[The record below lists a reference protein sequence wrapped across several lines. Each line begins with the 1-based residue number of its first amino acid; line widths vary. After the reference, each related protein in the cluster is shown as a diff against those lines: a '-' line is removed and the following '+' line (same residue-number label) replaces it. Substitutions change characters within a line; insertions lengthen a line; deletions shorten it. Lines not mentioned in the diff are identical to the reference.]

1 MDLKNIIAAI
11 TLSAAVIVLY
21 GLFFAPTQEQ
31 INNLNNKDEKNI
43 TQNTDAPTIDE
54 KIEVKTITREDALG
68 KDNRVFFE
76 NAFIKGSISLLGG
89 AIDDLELKAYN
100 KTLGSKEKIQLLNP
114 ASTNNG
120 YTFNTGWATRSNI
133 ETPNS
138 NTIWKID
145 GTNKLTPGGAV
156 KIYFVN
162 NSGIRFERLISID
175 EKYLFSVKQTLINN
189 SQETFKVYPF
199 ARINRNSLPDDLT
212 DFYILHEGYTFITG
226 ENIEEVDY
234 DDVEE
239 KKHSTE
245 GSTGVLIQGDKYWM
259 TSIIPEQGRN
269 FRFDLDYKDKYRASY
284 IDLKGYEARP
294 NTLIE
299 HSVKSL
305 IGAKEIKQI
314 NKYKDDLKIEKLDLI
329 VNYGVLYFIIV
340 PMHKILSYF
349 FNFTGNYGY
358 AIILLTILVRV
369 VFFPLNQ
376 YSMKS
381 MGKMKSL
388 GPEIENLKTRFKDDK
403 QQLQREMMKLYKVN
417 GVNPASSCFP
427 ILIQIPIFFSLYKLL
442 LLDLAMR
449 HSPFVWVWQDLSA
462 KDPLTIFN
470 LFGLLPYSV
479 PTFLEIGLLPV
490 LMGSSMWLQMKLSPQ
505 PSGSDEMQK
514 MQKKIFMLM
523 PLFLTVILAPF
534 AAGLI
539 LYWVCT
545 NILTIIQQYIIC
557 LLYTS
562 PSPRDLS
569 TSRLPSSA

>member
-21 GLFFAPTQEQ
+21 GLFFAPTQEELSK
-31 INNLNNKDEKNI
+31 INEKGKNEI
-43 TQNTDAPTIDE
+43 NQNTDAPIIDE
-54 KIEVKTITREDALG
+54 KIEVKAVTREDAIK
-68 KDNRVFFE
+68 KDNRIIFE
-76 NAFIKGSISLLGG
+76 NNFIKGSISLLGG

-100 KTLGSKEKIQLLNP
+100 KTLKSNEKIQLLNP

-120 YTFNTGWATRSNI
+120 YTFNTGWATRANI

-145 GTNKLTPGGAV
+145 GTKKLTPSNPV
-156 KIYFVN
+156 KIYYEN
-162 NSGIRFERLISID
+162 DSGIRFERLISID
-175 EKYLFSVKQTLINN
+175 EKYLFNIKQTLINK
-189 SQETFKVYPF
+189 SQDTFKVYPF
-199 ARINRNSLPDDLT
+199 ARINRNSLPSDLT

-239 KKHSTE
+239 NKFSTE

-269 FRFDLDYKDKYRASY
+269 FRFDLDYKNKYRASY

-449 HSPFVWVWQDLSA
+449 HSPWVWVWQDLSA

-545 NILTIIQQYIIC
+545 NLLTIIQQYIINRNIKVK
-557 LLYTS
+557 S
-562 PSPRDLS
+562 
-569 TSRLPSSA
+569 

>member
-11 TLSAAVIVLY
+11 ALSAAVIVLY
-21 GLFFAPTQEQ
+21 GLFFAPSPEQ
-31 INNLNNKDEKNI
+31 LSKSNKIQQNEIVENNDIPSLEDKV
-43 TQNTDAPTIDE
+43 
-54 KIEVKTITREDALG
+54 EVKTISRQEAL
-68 KDNRVFFE
+68 NSSQRITFE
-76 NAFIKGSISLLGG
+76 NEFIKGSISLDGG
-89 AIDDLELKAYN
+89 LIDDLELKTYN
-100 KTLGSKEKIQLLNP
+100 KILDSKNKIQLLNP
-114 ASTNNG
+114 ASTNEG
-120 YTFNTGWATRSNI
+120 YTFNTGWATKSDVK
-133 ETPNS
+133 TPNS
-138 NTIWKID
+138 NTEWKVD
-145 GTNKLTPGGAV
+145 GSKTLTPNNPV
-156 KIYFVN
+156 KLFYVN
-162 NSGIRFERLISID
+162 DKNIRFEREIAID
-175 EKYLFSVKQTLINN
+175 NKYLFSVKQTVINQ
-189 SQETFKVYPF
+189 SDISFKLYPY
-199 ARINRNSLPDDLT
+199 ATINRNNLPSDLT
-212 DFYILHEGYTFITG
+212 DFYILHEGYTLISG
-226 ENIEEVDY
+226 DSLEEVDY

-239 KKHSTE
+239 KKFSTE
-245 GSTGVLIQGDKYWM
+245 GTTGVLIQGDKYWM
-259 TSIIPEQGRN
+259 TSIIPEQGRK
-269 FRFDLDYKDKYRASY
+269 FRFDLKYNDKYMASY
-284 IDLKGYEARP
+284 IDLKGYEIRP
-294 NTLIE
+294 NTVVE
-299 HSVKSL
+299 HNVKSL

-358 AIILLTILVRV
+358 AIILLTILVRI

-403 QQLQREMMKLYKVN
+403 QQLQKEMMKLYKVN

-449 HSPFVWVWQDLSA
+449 HSPFIWVWKDLSA

-479 PTFLEIGLLPV
+479 PSFLEIGLLPV

-505 PSGSDEMQK
+505 PSGSDDMQK
-514 MQKKIFMLM
+514 MQKKIFMFM

-545 NILTIIQQYIIC
+545 NILTIIQQYIINR
-557 LLYTS
+557 S
-562 PSPRDLS
+562 IKVKS
-569 TSRLPSSA
+569 

>member
-21 GLFFAPTQEQ
+21 GLFFAPTQDQ

-54 KIEVKTITREDALG
+54 KIEAKTITREDALG

-76 NAFIKGSISLLGG
+76 NAFVKGSISLLGG

-100 KTLGSKEKIQLLNP
+100 KTLNSKEKIQLLNP
-114 ASTNNG
+114 ASTKDG

-138 NTIWKID
+138 NTVWKID
-145 GTNKLTPGGAV
+145 GTNKLTPGSAV
-156 KIYFVN
+156 KIYFEN

-299 HSVKSL
+299 HTVKSL

-470 LFGLLPYSV
+470 LFGLLPFSV

-545 NILTIIQQYIIC
+545 NILTIIQQYIINRNIKVK
-557 LLYTS
+557 S
-562 PSPRDLS
+562 
-569 TSRLPSSA
+569 

>member
-11 TLSAAVIVLY
+11 ALSAAVIVLY
-21 GLFFAPTQEQ
+21 GLFFAPSPEQ
-31 INNLNNKDEKNI
+31 LSKSNKIQQNEIVENNDIPSLEDKV
-43 TQNTDAPTIDE
+43 
-54 KIEVKTITREDALG
+54 EVKTISRQEAL
-68 KDNRVFFE
+68 NSSERITFE
-76 NAFIKGSISLLGG
+76 NEFIKGSISLNGG
-89 AIDDLELKAYN
+89 LIDDLELKTYN
-100 KTLGSKEKIQLLNP
+100 KILDSKNKIQLLNP
-114 ASTNNG
+114 ASTNEG
-120 YTFNTGWATRSNI
+120 YTFNTGWATKSDVR
-133 ETPNS
+133 TPNS
-138 NTIWKID
+138 NTEWKVD
-145 GTNKLTPGGAV
+145 GSKTLTPNNPV
-156 KIYFVN
+156 KLFYVN
-162 NSGIRFERLISID
+162 DKNIRFEREIAID
-175 EKYLFSVKQTLINN
+175 NKYLFSVKQTVINQ
-189 SQETFKVYPF
+189 SDISFKLYPY
-199 ARINRNSLPDDLT
+199 ATINRNNLPSDLT
-212 DFYILHEGYTFITG
+212 DFYILHEGYTLISG
-226 ENIEEVDY
+226 DSLEEVDY

-239 KKHSTE
+239 KKFSTE
-245 GSTGVLIQGDKYWM
+245 GTTGVLIQGDKYWM
-259 TSIIPEQGRN
+259 TSIIPEQGRK
-269 FRFDLDYKDKYRASY
+269 FRFDLKYNNKYMASY
-284 IDLKGYEARP
+284 IDLKGYEIRP
-294 NTLIE
+294 NTVIE
-299 HSVKSL
+299 HNVKSL

-358 AIILLTILVRV
+358 AIILLTILVRI

-403 QQLQREMMKLYKVN
+403 QQLQKEMMKLYKVN

-449 HSPFVWVWQDLSA
+449 HSPFVWVWKDLSA

-479 PTFLEIGLLPV
+479 PSFLEIGLLPV

-505 PSGSDEMQK
+505 PSGSDDMQK
-514 MQKKIFMLM
+514 MQKKIFMFM

-545 NILTIIQQYIIC
+545 NILTIIQQYIINR
-557 LLYTS
+557 S
-562 PSPRDLS
+562 IKVKS
-569 TSRLPSSA
+569 

>member
-21 GLFFAPTQEQ
+21 GLFFAPTQEELSK
-31 INNLNNKDEKNI
+31 INEKGKNEI
-43 TQNTDAPTIDE
+43 SQNTDAPIIDE
-54 KIEVKTITREDALG
+54 KIEVKAVTREDAIK
-68 KDNRVFFE
+68 KDNRIIFE
-76 NAFIKGSISLLGG
+76 NSFIKGSISLLGG

-100 KTLGSKEKIQLLNP
+100 KTLKSNEKIQLLNP

-120 YTFNTGWATRSNI
+120 YTFNTGWATRANI

-138 NTIWKID
+138 NTIWEID
-145 GTNKLTPGGAV
+145 GTNKLTPSKPV
-156 KIYFVN
+156 KIYYEN
-162 NSGIRFERLISID
+162 DSGIRFERLISID
-175 EKYLFSVKQTLINN
+175 EKYLFSIKQTLINK
-189 SQETFKVYPF
+189 SQDTFKVYPF
-199 ARINRNSLPDDLT
+199 ARINRNSLPSDLT

-234 DDVEE
+234 DEVEE
-239 KKHSTE
+239 NKFSTE

-269 FRFDLDYKDKYRASY
+269 FRFDLDYKNKYRASY

-470 LFGLLPYSV
+470 LFGLLPYNV

-545 NILTIIQQYIIC
+545 NILTIIQQYIINRNIKVK
-557 LLYTS
+557 S
-562 PSPRDLS
+562 
-569 TSRLPSSA
+569 

>member
-11 TLSAAVIVLY
+11 ALSAAVIVLY
-21 GLFFAPTQEQ
+21 GLFFAPSPEQ
-31 INNLNNKDEKNI
+31 LSKSNKIQQNEIVENNDIPSLEDKV
-43 TQNTDAPTIDE
+43 
-54 KIEVKTITREDALG
+54 EVKTISRQEAL
-68 KDNRVFFE
+68 NSSERITFE
-76 NAFIKGSISLLGG
+76 NEFIKGSISLNGG
-89 AIDDLELKAYN
+89 LIDDLELKTYN
-100 KTLGSKEKIQLLNP
+100 KILDSKNKIQLLNP
-114 ASTNNG
+114 ASTNEG
-120 YTFNTGWATRSNI
+120 YTFNTGWVTKSDIRTPKSDT
-133 ETPNS
+133 EWKVDGSRTLTPN
-138 NTIWKID
+138 NPV
-145 GTNKLTPGGAV
+145 KLF
-156 KIYFVN
+156 YVN
-162 NSGIRFERLISID
+162 DENIRFEREISID
-175 EKYLFSVKQTLINN
+175 NKYLFSVKQTVINQ
-189 SQETFKVYPF
+189 SDISFKLYPY
-199 ARINRNSLPDDLT
+199 ATINRNNLPSDLT
-212 DFYILHEGYTFITG
+212 DFYILHEGYTLISG
-226 ENIEEVDY
+226 DSLEEVDY

-239 KKHSTE
+239 KKFSTE
-245 GSTGVLIQGDKYWM
+245 GTTGVLIQGDKYWM
-259 TSIIPEQGRN
+259 TSIIPEQGRK
-269 FRFDLDYKDKYRASY
+269 FRFDLKYNDKYMASY
-284 IDLKGYEARP
+284 IDLKGYEIRP
-294 NTLIE
+294 NTVVE
-299 HSVKSL
+299 HNVKSL

-358 AIILLTILVRV
+358 AIILLTILVRI

-403 QQLQREMMKLYKVN
+403 QQLQKEMMKLYKVN

-449 HSPFVWVWQDLSA
+449 HSPFIWVWKDLSA

-479 PTFLEIGLLPV
+479 PSFLEIGLLPV

-505 PSGSDEMQK
+505 PSGSDDMQK
-514 MQKKIFMLM
+514 MQKKIFMFM

-545 NILTIIQQYIIC
+545 NILTIIQQYIINR
-557 LLYTS
+557 S
-562 PSPRDLS
+562 IKVKS
-569 TSRLPSSA
+569 

>member
-11 TLSAAVIVLY
+11 ALSAAVIVLY

-31 INNLNNKDEKNI
+31 LDNLNTTNTKSDIAQDEDVPNI
-43 TQNTDAPTIDE
+43 DQP
-54 KIEVKTITREDALG
+54 IEVKTVTRDDAINSSERIL
-68 KDNRVFFE
+68 FE
-76 NAFIKGSISLLGG
+76 NEFIKGSISLTGG
-89 AIDDLELKAYN
+89 IIDDLELKTYN
-100 KTLGSKEKIQLLNP
+100 STLGSEKKIQLLNP
-114 ASTNNG
+114 SSTFEG
-120 YTFNTGWATRSNI
+120 YNFTTGWATKSNI
-133 ETPNS
+133 EIPNS
-138 NTIWKID
+138 NTVWKVE
-145 GTNKLTPGGAV
+145 GNNFLAPNNPV
-156 KIYFVN
+156 KIYYE
-162 NSGIRFERLISID
+162 NSDKIRFEKTISID
-175 EKYLFSVKQTLINN
+175 NKYLFEIKQNLINKSN
-189 SQETFKVYPF
+189 ETFKFYPY
-199 ARINRNSLPDDLT
+199 AIINRNNLPADLT
-212 DFYILHEGYTFITG
+212 DFYILHEGYTLISG
-226 ENIEEVDY
+226 ENLEEVDY
-234 DDVEE
+234 DDVLEN
-239 KKHSTE
+239 KYSTE
-245 GSTGVLIQGDKYWM
+245 GNTGVLIQGDKYWM
-259 TSIIPEQGRN
+259 TSIIPEQGRK
-269 FRFDLDYKDKYRASY
+269 FRFDLDYNNKYRASY
-284 IDLKGYEARP
+284 LDLKGYEARP

-305 IGAKEIKQI
+305 IGAKEISQI

-358 AIILLTILVRV
+358 AIILLTILVRL

-470 LFGLLPYSV
+470 LFGLLPYNV

-545 NILTIIQQYIIC
+545 NILTIIQQYIINRNIKVK
-557 LLYTS
+557 S
-562 PSPRDLS
+562 
-569 TSRLPSSA
+569 

>member
-11 TLSAAVIVLY
+11 ALSAAVIVLY
-21 GLFFAPTQEQ
+21 GLFFAPSPEQ
-31 INNLNNKDEKNI
+31 LSKSNKIQQNEIVENNDIPSLEDKV
-43 TQNTDAPTIDE
+43 
-54 KIEVKTITREDALG
+54 EVKTISRQEAL
-68 KDNRVFFE
+68 NSSQRITFE
-76 NAFIKGSISLLGG
+76 NEFIKGSISLNGG
-89 AIDDLELKAYN
+89 LIDDLELKTYN
-100 KTLGSKEKIQLLNP
+100 KILDSKNKIQLLNP
-114 ASTNNG
+114 ASINEG
-120 YTFNTGWATRSNI
+120 YTFNTGWATKSDVR
-133 ETPNS
+133 TPNS
-138 NTIWKID
+138 NTEWKVD
-145 GTNKLTPGGAV
+145 GSKTLTPSNPV
-156 KIYFVN
+156 KLFYVN
-162 NSGIRFERLISID
+162 DKNIRFEREIAID
-175 EKYLFSVKQTLINN
+175 NKYLFSVKQTVINQ
-189 SQETFKVYPF
+189 SDISFKLYPY
-199 ARINRNSLPDDLT
+199 ATINRNNLPSDLT
-212 DFYILHEGYTFITG
+212 DFYILHEGYTLISG
-226 ENIEEVDY
+226 DSLEEVDY

-239 KKHSTE
+239 KKFSTE
-245 GSTGVLIQGDKYWM
+245 GTTGVLIQGDKYWM
-259 TSIIPEQGRN
+259 TSIIPEQGRK
-269 FRFDLDYKDKYRASY
+269 FRFDLKYNDKYMASY
-284 IDLKGYEARP
+284 IDLKGYEVRP
-294 NTLIE
+294 NTVVE
-299 HSVKSL
+299 HNVKSL
-305 IGAKEIKQI
+305 IGAKEIDQI

-358 AIILLTILVRV
+358 AIILLTILVRI

-403 QQLQREMMKLYKVN
+403 QQLQKEMMKLYKVN

-449 HSPFVWVWQDLSA
+449 HSPFIWVWKDLSA

-479 PTFLEIGLLPV
+479 PSFLEIGLLPV

-505 PSGSDEMQK
+505 PSGSDDMQK
-514 MQKKIFMLM
+514 MQKKIFMFM

-545 NILTIIQQYIIC
+545 NILTIIQQYVINRSIKVK
-557 LLYTS
+557 S
-562 PSPRDLS
+562 
-569 TSRLPSSA
+569 

>member
-11 TLSAAVIVLY
+11 ALSAAVIVLY
-21 GLFFAPTQEQ
+21 GLFFAPSQEQ
-31 INNLNNKDEKNI
+31 LLKLNETENKKVNLNAD
-43 TQNTDAPTIDE
+43 TPTIEE
-54 KIEVKTITREDALG
+54 KIELKTISREEAISNNGRL
-68 KDNRVFFE
+68 FFE
-76 NAFIKGSISLLGG
+76 NEFIRGSILLKGG
-89 AIDDLELKAYN
+89 AIDDLELKTYN
-100 KTLGSKEKIQLLNP
+100 RTLRSPDKIQLLNP
-114 ASTNNG
+114 ASTNSG
-120 YTFNTGWATRSNI
+120 YTFNTGWATKSDIKIPNSDTVWNI
-133 ETPNS
+133 EGS
-138 NTIWKID
+138 EI
-145 GTNKLTPGGAV
+145 LTPGNPV
-156 KIYFVN
+156 KIFYQN
-162 NSGIRFERLISID
+162 EDGLRFERLISID
-175 EKYLFSVKQTLINN
+175 EKYLFKIKQTLINK
-189 SQETFKVYPF
+189 SDKTIKVYPY
-199 ARINRNSLPDDLT
+199 ARISRNNLPSDLT

-226 ENIEEVDY
+226 ENVEEIDY
-234 DDVEE
+234 DEVEE
-239 KKHSTE
+239 KKFSKE

-269 FRFDLDYKDKYRASY
+269 FRFDLDYKNKFRASY
-284 IDLKGYEARP
+284 IDIKGYETRP
-294 NTLIE
+294 NTIIE
-299 HSVKSL
+299 HSVQSL
-305 IGAKEIKQI
+305 IGAKEINQI
-314 NKYKDDLKIEKLDLI
+314 NKYKNDLKIEKLDLI

-358 AIILLTILVRV
+358 AIIFLTILVRL

-388 GPEIENLKTRFKDDK
+388 GPEIENLKTRFKDDR
-403 QQLQREMMKLYKVN
+403 QQLQREMMKLYKTN

-427 ILIQIPIFFSLYKLL
+427 ILVQIPIFFSLYKLL

-449 HSPFVWVWQDLSA
+449 HSPFIWIWEDLSA
-462 KDPLTIFN
+462 KDPTTIFN

-479 PTFLEIGLLPV
+479 PSFLEIGILPV

-545 NILTIIQQYIIC
+545 NILTIIQQYIINKNIKVK
-557 LLYTS
+557 S
-562 PSPRDLS
+562 
-569 TSRLPSSA
+569 

>member
-11 TLSAAVIVLY
+11 ALSAAVIVLY
-21 GLFFAPTQEQ
+21 GLFFAPSPEQ
-31 INNLNNKDEKNI
+31 LSKSNKIQKNEIVENNDIPSLEDKV
-43 TQNTDAPTIDE
+43 
-54 KIEVKTITREDALG
+54 EVKTISRQEAL
-68 KDNRVFFE
+68 NSSQRITFE
-76 NAFIKGSISLLGG
+76 NEFIKGSISLDGG
-89 AIDDLELKAYN
+89 LIDDLELKTYN
-100 KTLGSKEKIQLLNP
+100 KILDSKNKIQLLNP
-114 ASTNNG
+114 ASTNEG
-120 YTFNTGWATRSNI
+120 YTFNTGWATKSDVR
-133 ETPNS
+133 TPNS
-138 NTIWKID
+138 DTEWKVD
-145 GTNKLTPGGAV
+145 GSKTLTPNNPV
-156 KIYFVN
+156 KLFYVN
-162 NSGIRFERLISID
+162 DKNIRFEREITID
-175 EKYLFSVKQTLINN
+175 NKYLFSVKQTVINQ
-189 SQETFKVYPF
+189 SDISFKLYPY
-199 ARINRNSLPDDLT
+199 ATINRNNLPSDLT
-212 DFYILHEGYTFITG
+212 DFYILHEGYTLISG
-226 ENIEEVDY
+226 DSLEEVDY

-239 KKHSTE
+239 KRFSTE
-245 GSTGVLIQGDKYWM
+245 GTTGVLIQGDKYWM
-259 TSIIPEQGRN
+259 TSIIPEQGRK
-269 FRFDLDYKDKYRASY
+269 FRFDLKYNNKYMASY
-284 IDLKGYEARP
+284 IDLKGYEIRP
-294 NTLIE
+294 NTVVE
-299 HSVKSL
+299 HNVKSL

-358 AIILLTILVRV
+358 AIILLTILVRI

-403 QQLQREMMKLYKVN
+403 QQLQKEMMKLYKVN

-449 HSPFVWVWQDLSA
+449 HSPFIWVWKDLSA

-479 PTFLEIGLLPV
+479 PSFLEIGLLPV

-505 PSGSDEMQK
+505 PSGSDDMQK
-514 MQKKIFMLM
+514 MQKKIFMFM

-545 NILTIIQQYIIC
+545 NILTIIQQYIINR
-557 LLYTS
+557 S
-562 PSPRDLS
+562 IKVKS
-569 TSRLPSSA
+569 

>member
-11 TLSAAVIVLY
+11 ALSAAVIVLY
-21 GLFFAPTQEQ
+21 GLFFAPSPEQ
-31 INNLNNKDEKNI
+31 LSKSNKIQQNEIVENNDIPSLEDKV
-43 TQNTDAPTIDE
+43 
-54 KIEVKTITREDALG
+54 EVKTISRQEAL
-68 KDNRVFFE
+68 NSSQRITFE
-76 NAFIKGSISLLGG
+76 NEFIKGSISLDGG
-89 AIDDLELKAYN
+89 LIDDLELKTYN
-100 KTLGSKEKIQLLNP
+100 KILDSKNKIQLLNP
-114 ASTNNG
+114 ASTNEG
-120 YTFNTGWATRSNI
+120 YTFNTGWATKSDVR
-133 ETPNS
+133 TPNS
-138 NTIWKID
+138 NTEWKVD
-145 GTNKLTPGGAV
+145 GSKTLTPNNPV
-156 KIYFVN
+156 KLFYVN
-162 NSGIRFERLISID
+162 DKNIRFEREIAID
-175 EKYLFSVKQTLINN
+175 NKYLFSVKQTVINQ
-189 SQETFKVYPF
+189 SDISFKLYPY
-199 ARINRNSLPDDLT
+199 ATINRNNLPSDLT
-212 DFYILHEGYTFITG
+212 DFYILHEGYTLISG
-226 ENIEEVDY
+226 DSLEEVDY

-239 KKHSTE
+239 KKFSTE
-245 GSTGVLIQGDKYWM
+245 GTTGVLIQGDKYWM
-259 TSIIPEQGRN
+259 TSIIPEQGRK
-269 FRFDLDYKDKYRASY
+269 FRFDLKYNDKYMASY
-284 IDLKGYEARP
+284 IDLKGYEIRP
-294 NTLIE
+294 NTVVE
-299 HSVKSL
+299 HNVKSL

-358 AIILLTILVRV
+358 AIILLTILVRI

-403 QQLQREMMKLYKVN
+403 QQLQKEMMKLYKVN

-449 HSPFVWVWQDLSA
+449 HSPFIWVWKDLSA

-479 PTFLEIGLLPV
+479 PSFLEIGLLPV

-505 PSGSDEMQK
+505 PSGSDDMQK
-514 MQKKIFMLM
+514 MQKKIFMFM

-545 NILTIIQQYIIC
+545 NILTIIQQYIINR
-557 LLYTS
+557 S
-562 PSPRDLS
+562 IKVKS
-569 TSRLPSSA
+569 

>member
-11 TLSAAVIVLY
+11 ALSAAVIVLY
-21 GLFFAPTQEQ
+21 GLFFAPSPEQ
-31 INNLNNKDEKNI
+31 LSKSNKIQKNEIVENNDIPSLEDKV
-43 TQNTDAPTIDE
+43 
-54 KIEVKTITREDALG
+54 EVKTISRQEAL
-68 KDNRVFFE
+68 NSSQRITFE
-76 NAFIKGSISLLGG
+76 NEFIKGSISLDGG
-89 AIDDLELKAYN
+89 LIDDLELKTYN
-100 KTLGSKEKIQLLNP
+100 KILDSKNKIQLLNP
-114 ASTNNG
+114 ASTNEG
-120 YTFNTGWATRSNI
+120 YTFNTGWATKSDVR
-133 ETPNS
+133 TPNS
-138 NTIWKID
+138 NTEWKVD
-145 GTNKLTPGGAV
+145 GSKTLTPNNPV
-156 KIYFVN
+156 KLFYVN
-162 NSGIRFERLISID
+162 DKNIRFEREIAID
-175 EKYLFSVKQTLINN
+175 NKYLFSVKQTVINQ
-189 SQETFKVYPF
+189 SDISFKLYPY
-199 ARINRNSLPDDLT
+199 ATINRNNLPSDLT
-212 DFYILHEGYTFITG
+212 DFYILHEGYTLISG
-226 ENIEEVDY
+226 DSLEEVDY

-239 KKHSTE
+239 KRFSTE
-245 GSTGVLIQGDKYWM
+245 GTTGVLIQGDKYWM
-259 TSIIPEQGRN
+259 TSIIPEQGRK
-269 FRFDLDYKDKYRASY
+269 FRFDLKYNNKYMASY
-284 IDLKGYEARP
+284 IDLKGYEIRP
-294 NTLIE
+294 NTVIE
-299 HSVKSL
+299 HNVKSL

-358 AIILLTILVRV
+358 AIILLTILVRI

-403 QQLQREMMKLYKVN
+403 QQLQKEMMKLYKVN

-449 HSPFVWVWQDLSA
+449 HSPFVWVWKDLSA

-479 PTFLEIGLLPV
+479 PSFLEIGLLPV

-505 PSGSDEMQK
+505 PSGSDDMQK
-514 MQKKIFMLM
+514 MQKKIFMFM

-545 NILTIIQQYIIC
+545 NILTIIQQYIINR
-557 LLYTS
+557 S
-562 PSPRDLS
+562 IKVKS
-569 TSRLPSSA
+569 

>member
-11 TLSAAVIVLY
+11 ALSAAVIVLY
-21 GLFFAPTQEQ
+21 GLFFAPSPEQ
-31 INNLNNKDEKNI
+31 LSKSNKIQQNEIVENNDIPSLEDKV
-43 TQNTDAPTIDE
+43 
-54 KIEVKTITREDALG
+54 EVKKISRQEALSSNQRIT
-68 KDNRVFFE
+68 FE
-76 NAFIKGSISLLGG
+76 NEFVKGSISLDGG
-89 AIDDLELKAYN
+89 IIDDLELKTYN
-100 KTLGSKEKIQLLNP
+100 KILDSKNKIQLLNP
-114 ASTNNG
+114 ASTNEG
-120 YTFNTGWATRSNI
+120 YTFNTGWATKSDIRTPKSDT
-133 ETPNS
+133 EWKVDGSRTLTPN
-138 NTIWKID
+138 NPV
-145 GTNKLTPGGAV
+145 KLF
-156 KIYFVN
+156 YVN
-162 NSGIRFERLISID
+162 DENIRFEREISID
-175 EKYLFSVKQTLINN
+175 NKYLFSVKQTVINK
-189 SQETFKVYPF
+189 SDISFKLHPY
-199 ARINRNSLPDDLT
+199 ATINRNNLPSDLT
-212 DFYILHEGYTFITG
+212 DFYILHEGYTLISG
-226 ENIEEVDY
+226 DSLEEVDY

-239 KKHSTE
+239 KKFSTE
-245 GSTGVLIQGDKYWM
+245 GTTGVLIQGDKYWM
-259 TSIIPEQGRN
+259 TSIIPEQGRK
-269 FRFDLDYKDKYRASY
+269 FRFDLKYNDKYMASY
-284 IDLKGYEARP
+284 IDLKGYEIRP
-294 NTLIE
+294 NTVVE
-299 HSVKSL
+299 HNVKSL

-358 AIILLTILVRV
+358 AIILLTILVRI

-403 QQLQREMMKLYKVN
+403 QQLQKEMMKLYKVN

-449 HSPFVWVWQDLSA
+449 HSPFIWVWKDLSA

-479 PTFLEIGLLPV
+479 PSFLEIGLLPV

-505 PSGSDEMQK
+505 PSGSDDMQK
-514 MQKKIFMLM
+514 MQKKIFMFM

-545 NILTIIQQYIIC
+545 NILTIIQQYIINR
-557 LLYTS
+557 S
-562 PSPRDLS
+562 IKVKS
-569 TSRLPSSA
+569 

>member
-11 TLSAAVIVLY
+11 ALSAAVIVLY
-21 GLFFAPTQEQ
+21 GLFFAPSPEQ
-31 INNLNNKDEKNI
+31 LSKSNKIQQNEIVENNDIPSLEDKV
-43 TQNTDAPTIDE
+43 
-54 KIEVKTITREDALG
+54 EVKTISRQEAL
-68 KDNRVFFE
+68 NSSQRITFE
-76 NAFIKGSISLLGG
+76 NEFIKGSISLNGG
-89 AIDDLELKAYN
+89 LIDDLELKTYN
-100 KTLGSKEKIQLLNP
+100 KILDSKNKIQLLNP
-114 ASTNNG
+114 ASINEG
-120 YTFNTGWATRSNI
+120 YTFNTGWATKSDVR
-133 ETPNS
+133 TPNS
-138 NTIWKID
+138 NTEWKVD
-145 GTNKLTPGGAV
+145 GSKTLTPSNPV
-156 KIYFVN
+156 KLFYVN
-162 NSGIRFERLISID
+162 DKNIRFEREIAID
-175 EKYLFSVKQTLINN
+175 NKYLFSVKQTVINQ
-189 SQETFKVYPF
+189 SDISFKLYPY
-199 ARINRNSLPDDLT
+199 ATINRNNLPSDLT
-212 DFYILHEGYTFITG
+212 DFYILHEGYTLISG
-226 ENIEEVDY
+226 DSLEEVDY

-239 KKHSTE
+239 KKFSTE
-245 GSTGVLIQGDKYWM
+245 GTTGVLIQGDKYWM
-259 TSIIPEQGRN
+259 TSIIPEQGRK
-269 FRFDLDYKDKYRASY
+269 FRFDLKYNDKYMASY
-284 IDLKGYEARP
+284 IDLKGYEIRP
-294 NTLIE
+294 NTVVE
-299 HSVKSL
+299 HNVKSL

-358 AIILLTILVRV
+358 AIILLTILVRI

-403 QQLQREMMKLYKVN
+403 QQLQKEMMKLYKVN

-449 HSPFVWVWQDLSA
+449 HSPFVWVWKDLSA

-479 PTFLEIGLLPV
+479 PSFLEIGLLPV

-505 PSGSDEMQK
+505 PSGSDDMQK
-514 MQKKIFMLM
+514 MQKKIFMFM

-545 NILTIIQQYIIC
+545 NILTIIQQYIINR
-557 LLYTS
+557 S
-562 PSPRDLS
+562 IKVKS
-569 TSRLPSSA
+569 

>member
-11 TLSAAVIVLY
+11 ALSAAVIVLY
-21 GLFFAPTQEQ
+21 GLFFAPSQEQ
-31 INNLNNKDEKNI
+31 LLKLNETDNKKVNLN
-43 TQNTDAPTIDE
+43 TDTPTIEE
-54 KIEVKTITREDALG
+54 KIDLKTISREEAISNNGRL
-68 KDNRVFFE
+68 FFE
-76 NAFIKGSISLLGG
+76 NEFIRGSILLKGG
-89 AIDDLELKAYN
+89 AIDDLELKTYN
-100 KTLGSKEKIQLLNP
+100 RTLRSPDKIQLLNP
-114 ASTNNG
+114 ASTNSG
-120 YTFNTGWATRSNI
+120 YTFNTGWATKSDIKIPNSDTVWNI
-133 ETPNS
+133 EGS
-138 NTIWKID
+138 EI
-145 GTNKLTPGGAV
+145 LTPGNPV
-156 KIYFVN
+156 KIFYQN
-162 NSGIRFERLISID
+162 EDGLRFERLISID
-175 EKYLFSVKQTLINN
+175 EKYLFKIKQTLINK
-189 SQETFKVYPF
+189 SDKTIKVYPY
-199 ARINRNSLPDDLT
+199 ARISRNNLPSDLT

-226 ENIEEVDY
+226 ENVEEIDY
-234 DDVEE
+234 DEVEE
-239 KKHSTE
+239 KKFSKE

-269 FRFDLDYKDKYRASY
+269 FRFDLDYKNKFRASY
-284 IDLKGYEARP
+284 IDIKGYETRP
-294 NTLIE
+294 NTIIE
-299 HSVKSL
+299 HSVQSL
-305 IGAKEIKQI
+305 IGAKEINQI

-358 AIILLTILVRV
+358 AIIFLTILVRL

-388 GPEIENLKTRFKDDK
+388 GPEIENLKTRFKDDR
-403 QQLQREMMKLYKVN
+403 QQLQREMMKLYKTN

-427 ILIQIPIFFSLYKLL
+427 ILVQIPIFFSLYKLL

-449 HSPFVWVWQDLSA
+449 HSPFIWIWEDLSA
-462 KDPLTIFN
+462 KDPTTIFN

-479 PTFLEIGLLPV
+479 PSFLEIGILPV

-545 NILTIIQQYIIC
+545 NILTIIQQYIINKNIKVK
-557 LLYTS
+557 S
-562 PSPRDLS
+562 
-569 TSRLPSSA
+569 

>member
-11 TLSAAVIVLY
+11 ALSAAVIVLY
-21 GLFFAPTQEQ
+21 GLFFAPSQKQ
-31 INNLNNKDEKNI
+31 ITEETIDRNVENFS
-43 TQNTDAPTIDE
+43 QNTDAPSLEDNVEI
-54 KIEVKTITREDALG
+54 KSISREDAI
-68 KDNRVFFE
+68 NSNERVFFE
-76 NAFIKGSISLLGG
+76 NEFIKGSISLKGG
-89 AIDDLELKAYN
+89 VIDDLELKTYD
-100 KTLGSKEKIQLLNP
+100 KSLGSNEKIKLLNP
-114 ASTNNG
+114 EGTDQG
-120 YTFNTGWATRSNI
+120 YSFNTGWATKSDVQM
-133 ETPNS
+133 PKAD
-138 NTIWKID
+138 TIWSVEGAK
-145 GTNKLTPGGAV
+145 KLSENNPV
-156 KIYFVN
+156 KLYYVN
-162 NSGIRFERLISID
+162 NDGIRFEKTISID
-175 EKYLFSVKQTLINN
+175 EKYLFNIKQTLINN
-189 SQETFKVYPF
+189 SDSTFKFYPY
-199 ARINRNSLPDDLT
+199 AIINRNNLPADLT

-226 ENIEEVDY
+226 DNVEEVDY
-234 DDVEE
+234 DDVKE
-239 KKHSTE
+239 KKYSKQ
-245 GSTGVLIQGDKYWM
+245 GSSGVLIQGDKYWM
-259 TSIIPEQGRN
+259 TSIIPKQGRK
-269 FRFDLDYKDKYRASY
+269 FRFDLDYKEKYRASY
-284 IDLKGYEARP
+284 IDLDGYEARP
-294 NTLIE
+294 KTIVE
-299 HSVKSL
+299 HNVKSL

-314 NKYKDDLKIEKLDLI
+314 NKYKDELNIEKLDLI

-340 PMHKILSYF
+340 PMHKVLSYF

-388 GPEIENLKTRFKDDK
+388 GPEIENLKSRFKDDK
-403 QQLQREMMKLYKVN
+403 QHLQKEMMKLYKAN

-449 HSPFVWVWQDLSA
+449 HSPFIWVWKDLSA

-470 LFGLLPYSV
+470 LFGLLPFSV
-479 PTFLEIGLLPV
+479 PSFLEIGLLPV

-539 LYWVCT
+539 LYWVST
-545 NILTIIQQYIIC
+545 NILTIIQQYIINRSI
-557 LLYTS
+557 TVKS
-562 PSPRDLS
+562 
-569 TSRLPSSA
+569 

>member
-11 TLSAAVIVLY
+11 ALSAAVIVLY
-21 GLFFAPTQEQ
+21 GLFFAPSQEQ
-31 INNLNNKDEKNI
+31 LLKLNETENKKVNLN
-43 TQNTDAPTIDE
+43 TDTPTIEE
-54 KIEVKTITREDALG
+54 KIDLKTISREEAISNNGRL
-68 KDNRVFFE
+68 FFE
-76 NAFIKGSISLLGG
+76 NEFIRGSILLKGG
-89 AIDDLELKAYN
+89 AIDDLELKTYN
-100 KTLGSKEKIQLLNP
+100 RTLRSPDKIQLLNP
-114 ASTNNG
+114 ASTNSG
-120 YTFNTGWATRSNI
+120 YTFNTGWATKSDIKIPNSDTVWNI
-133 ETPNS
+133 EGS
-138 NTIWKID
+138 EI
-145 GTNKLTPGGAV
+145 LTPGNPV
-156 KIYFVN
+156 KIFYQN
-162 NSGIRFERLISID
+162 EDGLRFERLISID
-175 EKYLFSVKQTLINN
+175 EKYLFKIKQTLINK
-189 SQETFKVYPF
+189 SDKTIKVYPY
-199 ARINRNSLPDDLT
+199 ARISRNNLPSDLT

-226 ENIEEVDY
+226 ENVEEIDY
-234 DDVEE
+234 DEVEE
-239 KKHSTE
+239 KKFSKE

-269 FRFDLDYKDKYRASY
+269 FRFDLDYKNKFRASY
-284 IDLKGYEARP
+284 IDIKGYETRP
-294 NTLIE
+294 NTIIE
-299 HSVKSL
+299 HSVQSL
-305 IGAKEIKQI
+305 IGAKEINQI

-358 AIILLTILVRV
+358 AIIFLTILVRL

-388 GPEIENLKTRFKDDK
+388 GPEIENLKTRFKDDR
-403 QQLQREMMKLYKVN
+403 QQLQREMMKLYKTN

-427 ILIQIPIFFSLYKLL
+427 ILVQIPIFFSLYKLL

-449 HSPFVWVWQDLSA
+449 HSPFIWIWEDLSA
-462 KDPLTIFN
+462 KDPTTIFN

-479 PTFLEIGLLPV
+479 PSFLEIGILPV

-545 NILTIIQQYIIC
+545 NILTIIQQYIINKNIKVK
-557 LLYTS
+557 S
-562 PSPRDLS
+562 
-569 TSRLPSSA
+569 

>member
-21 GLFFAPTQEQ
+21 GLFFAPSQEQ
-31 INNLNNKDEKNI
+31 LSSLEKSQDPEKI
-43 TQNTDAPTIDE
+43 QKIDTPSIDE
-54 KIEVKTITREDALG
+54 KIEIKTLSREDAIKKG
-68 KDNRVFFE
+68 ERINFE
-76 NAFIKGSISLLGG
+76 NQFIKGSILLAGG
-89 AIDDLELKAYN
+89 AIDDLELKTFN
-100 KTLGSKEKIQLLNP
+100 KTLNSSDKIQLLNP
-114 ASTNNG
+114 EIINEG
-120 YTFNTGWATRSNI
+120 YTFNTGWATNFDMK
-133 ETPNS
+133 TPNS
-138 NTIWKID
+138 KTIWKIK
-145 GTNKLTPGGAV
+145 GSNKLTPGNPV
-156 KIYFVN
+156 KIFYEN
-162 NSGIRFERLISID
+162 DIGILFERVISVD
-175 EKYLFSVKQTLINN
+175 EKYLFNIKQTIVNK
-189 SQETFKVYPF
+189 SDKSFKVYPY
-199 ARINRNSLPDDLT
+199 ARINRNNIPSDLT

-226 ENIEEVDY
+226 ENVEEVDY
-234 DDVEE
+234 DEVEE
-239 KKHSTE
+239 KKYSIE
-245 GSTGVLIQGDKYWM
+245 GSSGVLIQGDKYWM
-259 TSIIPEQGRN
+259 TSIIPEQGRS
-269 FRFDLDYKDKYRASY
+269 FRFDLDYKNKYRASY
-284 IDLKGYEARP
+284 IDIKGYEVRP
-294 NTLIE
+294 NTVTE

-305 IGAKEIKQI
+305 IGAKEINQI
-314 NKYKDDLKIEKLDLI
+314 NKYKEDLKIDKLDLI

-388 GPEIENLKTRFKDDK
+388 GPEIENLKSRFKDDK
-403 QQLQREMMKLYKVN
+403 QQLQREMMKLYKIN

-449 HSPFVWVWQDLSA
+449 HSPFIWVWQDLSA

-470 LFGLLPYSV
+470 LFGLLPFSV

-505 PSGSDEMQK
+505 PSGSDDMQK
-514 MQKKIFMLM
+514 MQKKIFMFM

-545 NILTIIQQYIIC
+545 NILTIFQQYIINRNIKVK
-557 LLYTS
+557 S
-562 PSPRDLS
+562 
-569 TSRLPSSA
+569 

>member
-11 TLSAAVIVLY
+11 ALSAAVIVLY
-21 GLFFAPTQEQ
+21 GLFFAPSPEQ
-31 INNLNNKDEKNI
+31 ISKSNKIQQNEIVENNDIPSLEDKV
-43 TQNTDAPTIDE
+43 
-54 KIEVKTITREDALG
+54 EVKTISRQEAL
-68 KDNRVFFE
+68 NSSQRIYFE
-76 NAFIKGSISLLGG
+76 NEFIKGSISLDGG
-89 AIDDLELKAYN
+89 LIDDLELKTYN
-100 KTLGSKEKIQLLNP
+100 KILDSKNKIQLLNP
-114 ASTNNG
+114 ASTNEG
-120 YTFNTGWATRSNI
+120 YTFNTGWATKSDVR
-133 ETPNS
+133 TPNS
-138 NTIWKID
+138 DTEWKVD
-145 GTNKLTPGGAV
+145 GSKTLTPNNPV
-156 KIYFVN
+156 KLFYVN
-162 NSGIRFERLISID
+162 DKNIRFEREIAID
-175 EKYLFSVKQTLINN
+175 NKYLFSVKQTVINQ
-189 SQETFKVYPF
+189 SDISFKLYPY
-199 ARINRNSLPDDLT
+199 ATINRNNLPSDLT
-212 DFYILHEGYTFITG
+212 DFYILHEGYTLISG
-226 ENIEEVDY
+226 DSLEEVDY

-239 KKHSTE
+239 KRFSTE
-245 GSTGVLIQGDKYWM
+245 GTTGVLIQGDKYWM
-259 TSIIPEQGRN
+259 TSIIPEQGRK
-269 FRFDLDYKDKYRASY
+269 FRFDLKYNDKYMASY
-284 IDLKGYEARP
+284 IDLKGYEIRP
-294 NTLIE
+294 NTVVE
-299 HSVKSL
+299 HNVKSL

-358 AIILLTILVRV
+358 AIILLTILVRI

-403 QQLQREMMKLYKVN
+403 QQLQKEMMKLYKVN

-449 HSPFVWVWQDLSA
+449 HSPFIWVWKDLSA

-479 PTFLEIGLLPV
+479 PSFLEIGLLPV

-505 PSGSDEMQK
+505 PSGSDDMQK
-514 MQKKIFMLM
+514 MQKKIFMFM

-545 NILTIIQQYIIC
+545 NILTIIQQYIINR
-557 LLYTS
+557 S
-562 PSPRDLS
+562 IKVKS
-569 TSRLPSSA
+569 

>member
-100 KTLGSKEKIQLLNP
+100 KTLNSKEKIQLLNP
-114 ASTNNG
+114 ASTKDG

-145 GTNKLTPGGAV
+145 GTNKLTPGSAV
-156 KIYFVN
+156 KIYFEN

-470 LFGLLPYSV
+470 LFGLLPFNV

-545 NILTIIQQYIIC
+545 NILTIIQQYIINRNIKVK
-557 LLYTS
+557 S
-562 PSPRDLS
+562 
-569 TSRLPSSA
+569 

>member
-21 GLFFAPTQEQ
+21 GLFFAPSQEQ
-31 INNLNNKDEKNI
+31 LKNLNNNNNQEFSQK
-43 TQNTDAPTIDE
+43 TDAPNIEENIEAKVVTRDE
-54 KIEVKTITREDALG
+54 AINDED
-68 KDNRVFFE
+68 RIYFE
-76 NAFIKGSISLLGG
+76 NDFIKGSILLRGG
-89 AIDDLELKAYN
+89 AIDDLELKTYN
-100 KTLGSKEKIQLLNP
+100 RTLRSKEKIQLLNP
-114 ASTNNG
+114 ESTKDG
-120 YTFNTGWATRSNI
+120 YTFNTGWATKSNI
-133 ETPNS
+133 KTPNS
-138 NTIWKID
+138 NTIWEID
-145 GTNKLTPGGAV
+145 GSKNLSPGNSV
-156 KIYFVN
+156 KIFYEN
-162 NSGIRFERLISID
+162 NEGLRFERLISID
-175 EKYLFSVKQTLINN
+175 EKYLFNIKQTLINKSN
-189 SQETFKVYPF
+189 DTFKIYPY
-199 ARINRNSLPDDLT
+199 ARIKRNNLPSDLT

-226 ENIEEVDY
+226 ENVEEVDY
-234 DDVEE
+234 DEVEE
-239 KKHSTE
+239 KKYSQE
-245 GSTGVLIQGDKYWM
+245 GSRGVLIQGDKYWM

-269 FRFDLDYKDKYRASY
+269 FRFDLDYKNKYRASY
-284 IDLKGYEARP
+284 IDLKGYETRP
-294 NTLIE
+294 NTVVE

-305 IGAKEIKQI
+305 IGAKEINQI
-314 NKYKDDLKIEKLDLI
+314 NKYKNDLKIEKLDLI

-358 AIILLTILVRV
+358 AIILLTILVRL

-381 MGKMKSL
+381 MGKMKGL
-388 GPEIENLKTRFKDDK
+388 GPEIENLKTRFKDDR

-427 ILIQIPIFFSLYKLL
+427 ILVQIPIFFSLYKLL

-449 HSPFVWVWQDLSA
+449 HSPFIWVWQDLSA

-505 PSGSDEMQK
+505 PSGSDDMQR
-514 MQKKIFMLM
+514 MQKKIFMFM

-545 NILTIIQQYIIC
+545 NILTIIQQYIINRNIKVK
-557 LLYTS
+557 S
-562 PSPRDLS
+562 
-569 TSRLPSSA
+569 

>member
-11 TLSAAVIVLY
+11 ALSAAVIVLY
-21 GLFFAPTQEQ
+21 GLFFAPSPEQ
-31 INNLNNKDEKNI
+31 LSKSNKIQQNEIVENNDIPSLEDKV
-43 TQNTDAPTIDE
+43 
-54 KIEVKTITREDALG
+54 EVKTISRQEAL
-68 KDNRVFFE
+68 NSSQRITFE
-76 NAFIKGSISLLGG
+76 NEFIKGSISLNGG
-89 AIDDLELKAYN
+89 LIDDLELKTYN
-100 KTLGSKEKIQLLNP
+100 KILDSKNKIQLLNP
-114 ASTNNG
+114 ASTNEG
-120 YTFNTGWATRSNI
+120 YTFNTGWATKSDVRTPKSDTEWKVNGSRSL
-133 ETPNS
+133 TPN
-138 NTIWKID
+138 NPV
-145 GTNKLTPGGAV
+145 KLF
-156 KIYFVN
+156 YVN
-162 NSGIRFERLISID
+162 DENIRFEREISID
-175 EKYLFSVKQTLINN
+175 NKYLFSVKQTVINKSDN
-189 SQETFKVYPF
+189 SFKLYPY
-199 ARINRNSLPDDLT
+199 ATINRNNLPSDLT
-212 DFYILHEGYTFITG
+212 DFYILHEGYTLIS
-226 ENIEEVDY
+226 EDSLEEVDY

-239 KKHSTE
+239 KKFSTE
-245 GSTGVLIQGDKYWM
+245 GTTGVLIQGDKYWM
-259 TSIIPEQGRN
+259 TSIIPEQGRK
-269 FRFDLDYKDKYRASY
+269 FRFDLKYNDKYMASY
-284 IDLKGYEARP
+284 IDLKGYEVRP
-294 NTLIE
+294 NTVVE
-299 HSVKSL
+299 HNVKSL
-305 IGAKEIKQI
+305 IGAKEIDQI

-358 AIILLTILVRV
+358 AIILLTILVRI

-403 QQLQREMMKLYKVN
+403 QQLQKEMMKLYKVN

-449 HSPFVWVWQDLSA
+449 HSPFIWVWKDLSA

-479 PTFLEIGLLPV
+479 PSFLEIGLLPV

-505 PSGSDEMQK
+505 PSGSDDMQK
-514 MQKKIFMLM
+514 MQKKIFMFM

-545 NILTIIQQYIIC
+545 NILTIIQQYIINR
-557 LLYTS
+557 S
-562 PSPRDLS
+562 IKVKS
-569 TSRLPSSA
+569 

>member
-11 TLSAAVIVLY
+11 ALSAAVIVLY
-21 GLFFAPTQEQ
+21 GLFFAPSPEQ
-31 INNLNNKDEKNI
+31 LSKSNKIQQNEIVENNDIPSLEDKV
-43 TQNTDAPTIDE
+43 
-54 KIEVKTITREDALG
+54 EVKTISRQEAL
-68 KDNRVFFE
+68 NSSERITFE
-76 NAFIKGSISLLGG
+76 NEFIKGSISLDGG
-89 AIDDLELKAYN
+89 LIDDLELKTYN
-100 KTLGSKEKIQLLNP
+100 KILDSKNKIQLLNP
-114 ASTNNG
+114 ASTNEG
-120 YTFNTGWATRSNI
+120 YTFNTGWATKSDVR
-133 ETPNS
+133 TPNS
-138 NTIWKID
+138 NTEWKVD
-145 GTNKLTPGGAV
+145 GSKTLTPNNPV
-156 KIYFVN
+156 KLFYVN
-162 NSGIRFERLISID
+162 DKNIRFEREITID
-175 EKYLFSVKQTLINN
+175 NKYLFSVKQTVINQ
-189 SQETFKVYPF
+189 SDISFKLYPY
-199 ARINRNSLPDDLT
+199 ATINRNNLPSDLT
-212 DFYILHEGYTFITG
+212 DFYILHEGYTLISG
-226 ENIEEVDY
+226 DSLEEVDY

-239 KKHSTE
+239 KKFSTE
-245 GSTGVLIQGDKYWM
+245 GTTGVLIQGDKYWM
-259 TSIIPEQGRN
+259 TSIIPEQGRK
-269 FRFDLDYKDKYRASY
+269 FRFDLKYNDKYMASY
-284 IDLKGYEARP
+284 IDLKGYEIRP
-294 NTLIE
+294 NTVVE
-299 HSVKSL
+299 HNVKSL

-358 AIILLTILVRV
+358 AIILLTILVRI

-403 QQLQREMMKLYKVN
+403 QQLQKEMMKLYKVN

-449 HSPFVWVWQDLSA
+449 HSPFIWVWKDLSA

-479 PTFLEIGLLPV
+479 PSFLEIGLLPV

-505 PSGSDEMQK
+505 PSGSDDMQK
-514 MQKKIFMLM
+514 MQKKIFMFM

-545 NILTIIQQYIIC
+545 NILTIIQQYIINR
-557 LLYTS
+557 S
-562 PSPRDLS
+562 IKVKS
-569 TSRLPSSA
+569 

>member
-11 TLSAAVIVLY
+11 ALSAAVIVLY

-31 INNLNNKDEKNI
+31 LDNLNTTNTKSDIAQDEDVPNI
-43 TQNTDAPTIDE
+43 DQP
-54 KIEVKTITREDALG
+54 IEVKTVTRDDAI
-68 KDNRVFFE
+68 NSSERVLFE
-76 NAFIKGSISLLGG
+76 NEFIKGSISLTGG
-89 AIDDLELKAYN
+89 IIDDLELKTYN
-100 KTLGSKEKIQLLNP
+100 STLGSEKKIQLLNP
-114 ASTNNG
+114 SSTFEG
-120 YTFNTGWATRSNI
+120 YNFTTGWATKSNI
-133 ETPNS
+133 EIPNS
-138 NTIWKID
+138 NTVWKVEGNNFLAPNNPI
-145 GTNKLTPGGAV
+145 
-156 KIYFVN
+156 KIYYE
-162 NSGIRFERLISID
+162 NSDKIRFEKTISID
-175 EKYLFSVKQTLINN
+175 NKYLFEIKQNLINKSN
-189 SQETFKVYPF
+189 ETFKFYPY
-199 ARINRNSLPDDLT
+199 AIINRNNLPADLT
-212 DFYILHEGYTFITG
+212 DFYILHEGYTLISG
-226 ENIEEVDY
+226 ENLEEVDY
-234 DDVEE
+234 DDVLEN
-239 KKHSTE
+239 KYSTE
-245 GSTGVLIQGDKYWM
+245 GNTGVLIQGDKYWM
-259 TSIIPEQGRN
+259 TSIIPEQGRK
-269 FRFDLDYKDKYRASY
+269 FRFDLDYNNKYRASY
-284 IDLKGYEARP
+284 LDLKGYEARP

-305 IGAKEIKQI
+305 IGAKEISQI

-358 AIILLTILVRV
+358 AIILLTILVRL

-470 LFGLLPYSV
+470 LFGLLPYNV

-545 NILTIIQQYIIC
+545 NILTIIQQYIINRNIKVK
-557 LLYTS
+557 S
-562 PSPRDLS
+562 
-569 TSRLPSSA
+569 

>member
-11 TLSAAVIVLY
+11 ALSAAVIVLY
-21 GLFFAPTQEQ
+21 GLFFAPSPEQ
-31 INNLNNKDEKNI
+31 LSKSNKIQQNEIVENNDIPSLEDKVK
-43 TQNTDAPTIDE
+43 
-54 KIEVKTITREDALG
+54 VKTISRQEAL
-68 KDNRVFFE
+68 NSSQRITFE
-76 NAFIKGSISLLGG
+76 NEFIKGSISLNGG
-89 AIDDLELKAYN
+89 LIDDLELKTYN
-100 KTLGSKEKIQLLNP
+100 KILDSKNKIQLLNP
-114 ASTNNG
+114 ASTNEG
-120 YTFNTGWATRSNI
+120 YTFNTGWATKSDVR
-133 ETPNS
+133 TPNS
-138 NTIWKID
+138 NTEWKVD
-145 GTNKLTPGGAV
+145 GSKTLTPNNPV
-156 KIYFVN
+156 KLFYVN
-162 NSGIRFERLISID
+162 DKNIRFEREIAID
-175 EKYLFSVKQTLINN
+175 NKYLFSVKQTVINQ
-189 SQETFKVYPF
+189 SDISFKLYPY
-199 ARINRNSLPDDLT
+199 ATINRNNLPSDLT
-212 DFYILHEGYTFITG
+212 DFYILHEGYTLISG
-226 ENIEEVDY
+226 DSLEEVDY

-239 KKHSTE
+239 KKFSTE
-245 GSTGVLIQGDKYWM
+245 GTTGVLIQGDKYWM
-259 TSIIPEQGRN
+259 TSIIPEQGRK
-269 FRFDLDYKDKYRASY
+269 FRFDLKYNDKYMASY
-284 IDLKGYEARP
+284 IDLKGYEIRP
-294 NTLIE
+294 NTVVE
-299 HSVKSL
+299 HNVKSL

-358 AIILLTILVRV
+358 AIILLTILVRI

-403 QQLQREMMKLYKVN
+403 QQLQKEMMKLYKVN

-449 HSPFVWVWQDLSA
+449 HSPFIWVWKDLSA

-479 PTFLEIGLLPV
+479 PSFLEIGLLPV

-505 PSGSDEMQK
+505 PSGSDDMQK
-514 MQKKIFMLM
+514 MQKKIFMFM

-545 NILTIIQQYIIC
+545 NILTIIQQYIINR
-557 LLYTS
+557 S
-562 PSPRDLS
+562 IKVKS
-569 TSRLPSSA
+569 

>member
-11 TLSAAVIVLY
+11 ALSAAVIVLY

-31 INNLNNKDEKNI
+31 LDNLNTKNTKSDIAQDEDVPNI
-43 TQNTDAPTIDE
+43 DQP
-54 KIEVKTITREDALG
+54 IEVKTVTRDDAINSSERIL
-68 KDNRVFFE
+68 FE
-76 NAFIKGSISLLGG
+76 NEFIKGSISLTGG
-89 AIDDLELKAYN
+89 IIDDLELKTYN
-100 KTLGSKEKIQLLNP
+100 STLGSEKKIQLLNP
-114 ASTNNG
+114 SSTFEG
-120 YTFNTGWATRSNI
+120 YNFTTGWATKSKI
-133 ETPNS
+133 EIPNS
-138 NTIWKID
+138 NTVWKVEGNNFLAPNNPI
-145 GTNKLTPGGAV
+145 
-156 KIYFVN
+156 KIYYE
-162 NSGIRFERLISID
+162 NSDKIRFEKTISID
-175 EKYLFSVKQTLINN
+175 NKYLFEIKQNLINKSN
-189 SQETFKVYPF
+189 ETFKFYPY
-199 ARINRNSLPDDLT
+199 AIINRNNLPADLT
-212 DFYILHEGYTFITG
+212 DFYILHEGYTLISG
-226 ENIEEVDY
+226 ENLEEVDY
-234 DDVEE
+234 DDVLEN
-239 KKHSTE
+239 KYSTE
-245 GSTGVLIQGDKYWM
+245 GNTGVLIQGDKYWM
-259 TSIIPEQGRN
+259 TSIIPEQGRK
-269 FRFDLDYKDKYRASY
+269 FRFDLDYNNKYRASY
-284 IDLKGYEARP
+284 LDLKGYEARP

-305 IGAKEIKQI
+305 IGAKEISQI

-358 AIILLTILVRV
+358 AIILLTILVRL

-470 LFGLLPYSV
+470 LFGLLPYNV

-545 NILTIIQQYIIC
+545 NILTIIQQYIINRNIKVK
-557 LLYTS
+557 S
-562 PSPRDLS
+562 
-569 TSRLPSSA
+569 

>member
-31 INNLNNKDEKNI
+31 ITSLNKSKESNI
-43 TQNTDAPTIDE
+43 VNSNDAPTIDE
-54 KIEVKTITREDALG
+54 KITVKNQ
-68 KDNRVFFE
+68 NRDEAINSSKRILFE
-76 NAFIKGSISLLGG
+76 NEFIKGSISLEGG
-89 AIDDLELKAYN
+89 VIDDLELKTYD
-100 KTLGSKEKIQLLNP
+100 KSLGSKDKILLLNP
-114 ASTNNG
+114 SSTNEG
-120 YTFNTGWATRSNI
+120 YTFNTGWVTKSKIDTPSSKTLWSIDGPNKI
-133 ETPNS
+133 TPN
-138 NTIWKID
+138 N
-145 GTNKLTPGGAV
+145 PV
-156 KIYFVN
+156 KIYFE
-162 NSGIRFERLISID
+162 SDEGFRFERIISLD
-175 EKYLFSVKQTLINN
+175 NKYLFNIKQILVNKSDQTLKFYPYAMISRNN
-189 SQETFKVYPF
+189 
-199 ARINRNSLPDDLT
+199 LPSDLT
-212 DFYILHEGYTFITG
+212 DFYILHEGYTLISG
-226 ENIEEVDY
+226 ESLEEVDY

-239 KKHSTE
+239 NKYSTE
-245 GSTGVLIQGDKYWM
+245 GNTGVLIQGDKYWM
-259 TSIIPEQGRN
+259 TSIIPEQGRK

-284 IDLKGYEARP
+284 IDLKGYEVRP
-294 NTLIE
+294 NTVTE
-299 HSVKSL
+299 HNVKTL
-305 IGAKEIKQI
+305 IGAKEINQI
-314 NKYKDDLKIEKLDLI
+314 NKYKEELKIEKLDLI

-340 PMHKILSYF
+340 PMHKILSFF
-349 FNFTGNYGY
+349 FNFSGNYGY

-403 QQLQREMMKLYKVN
+403 QQLQKEMMKLYKAN

-462 KDPLTIFN
+462 KDPLTVFN

-545 NILTIIQQYIIC
+545 NILTIIQQYIINRNIKVK
-557 LLYTS
+557 S
-562 PSPRDLS
+562 
-569 TSRLPSSA
+569 

>member
-11 TLSAAVIVLY
+11 ALSAAVIVLY

-31 INNLNNKDEKNI
+31 LDNLNTTNTKSDIAQDEDVPNI
-43 TQNTDAPTIDE
+43 DQP
-54 KIEVKTITREDALG
+54 IEVKTVTRDDAINSSERIL
-68 KDNRVFFE
+68 FE
-76 NAFIKGSISLLGG
+76 NEFIKGSISLTGG
-89 AIDDLELKAYN
+89 IIDDLELKTYN
-100 KTLGSKEKIQLLNP
+100 STLGSEKKIQLLNP
-114 ASTNNG
+114 SSTFEG
-120 YTFNTGWATRSNI
+120 YNFTTGWATKSNI
-133 ETPNS
+133 EIPNS
-138 NTIWKID
+138 NTVWKVEGNNFLAPNNPI
-145 GTNKLTPGGAV
+145 
-156 KIYFVN
+156 KIYYE
-162 NSGIRFERLISID
+162 NSDKIRFEKTISID
-175 EKYLFSVKQTLINN
+175 NKYLFEIKQNLINKSN
-189 SQETFKVYPF
+189 ETFKFYPY
-199 ARINRNSLPDDLT
+199 AIINRNNLPADLT
-212 DFYILHEGYTFITG
+212 DFYILHEGYTLISG
-226 ENIEEVDY
+226 ENLEEVDY
-234 DDVEE
+234 DDVLEN
-239 KKHSTE
+239 KYSTE
-245 GSTGVLIQGDKYWM
+245 GNTGVLIQGDKYWM
-259 TSIIPEQGRN
+259 TSIIPEQGRK
-269 FRFDLDYKDKYRASY
+269 FRFDLDYNNKYRASY
-284 IDLKGYEARP
+284 LDLKGYEARP

-305 IGAKEIKQI
+305 IGAKEINQI

-358 AIILLTILVRV
+358 AIILLTILVRL

-376 YSMKS
+376 YSIKS

-388 GPEIENLKTRFKDDK
+388 GQEIENLKTRFKDDK

-470 LFGLLPYSV
+470 LFGLLPYNV

-545 NILTIIQQYIIC
+545 NILTIIQQYIINRNIKVK
-557 LLYTS
+557 S
-562 PSPRDLS
+562 
-569 TSRLPSSA
+569 

>member
-11 TLSAAVIVLY
+11 ALSGAVIVLY
-21 GLFFAPTQEQ
+21 GLFFAPTEEQ
-31 INNLNNKDEKNI
+31 LSKNVLDKNKDSVTLNSSE
-43 TQNTDAPTIDE
+43 TPSIDE
-54 KIEVKTITREDALG
+54 NVIVKKLSREEAL
-68 KDNRVFFE
+68 NSSERLFFE
-76 NAFIKGSISLLGG
+76 NEHIKGSISLTGG
-89 AIDDLELKAYN
+89 IIDDLELKNHN
-100 KTLGSKEKIQLLNP
+100 KTLGSQQKIKLLNP
-114 ASTNNG
+114 SETYEG
-120 YTFNTGWATRSNI
+120 YYFSTGWASKSSI

-138 NTIWKID
+138 KSLWSVD
-145 GTNKLTPGGAV
+145 GMSKLTPGKPV
-156 KIYFVN
+156 KIYFEN
-162 NSGIRFERLISID
+162 KSGLRFEKVFTLDS
-175 EKYLFSVKQTLINN
+175 KYLFNIKQTIINK
-189 SQETFKVYPF
+189 SEKTYKVFPY
-199 ARINRNSLPDDLT
+199 AMINRNNLPEDLT
-212 DFYILHEGYTFITG
+212 DFYILHEGYTLISG
-226 ENIEEVDY
+226 ENLEEVDY
-234 DDVEE
+234 DDILE
-239 KKHSTE
+239 KKFSAE

-259 TSIIPEQGRN
+259 TSIIPEQGRK
-269 FRFDLDYKDKYRASY
+269 FRFDLDYKNKYRASY
-284 IDLKGYEARP
+284 IDINGYEIRP
-294 NTLIE
+294 NTIIE
-299 HSVKSL
+299 HNIKSL
-305 IGAKEIKQI
+305 IGAKEINQI
-314 NKYKDDLKIEKLDLI
+314 NTYKDQLKIEKLDLI

-358 AIILLTILVRV
+358 AIILLTILVRL

-381 MGKMKSL
+381 MGKMKGL
-388 GPEIENLKTRFKDDK
+388 GPEIENLKSRFKDDK
-403 QQLQREMMKLYKVN
+403 QQLQREMMKLYKAN

-449 HSPFVWVWQDLSA
+449 HSPFIWVWQDLSA

-470 LFGLLPYSV
+470 LFGLLPFSV

-545 NILTIIQQYIIC
+545 NILTIIQQYIINRNIKVK
-557 LLYTS
+557 S
-562 PSPRDLS
+562 
-569 TSRLPSSA
+569 

>member
-54 KIEVKTITREDALG
+54 KIEVKTITRQDALG

-100 KTLGSKEKIQLLNP
+100 KTLNSKEKIQLLNP
-114 ASTNNG
+114 ASTKNG

-145 GTNKLTPGGAV
+145 GTNKLTPGSAV
-156 KIYFVN
+156 KIYFEN

-470 LFGLLPYSV
+470 LFGLLPFNV

-545 NILTIIQQYIIC
+545 NILTIIQQYIINRNIKVK
-557 LLYTS
+557 S
-562 PSPRDLS
+562 
-569 TSRLPSSA
+569 

>member
-68 KDNRVFFE
+68 KDSRVFFE

-100 KTLGSKEKIQLLNP
+100 KTLNSKEKIQLLNP
-114 ASTNNG
+114 ASTKNG

-145 GTNKLTPGGAV
+145 GTNKLTPGSAV
-156 KIYFVN
+156 KIYFEN

-470 LFGLLPYSV
+470 LFGLLPFNV

-545 NILTIIQQYIIC
+545 NILTIIQQYIINRNIKVK
-557 LLYTS
+557 S
-562 PSPRDLS
+562 
-569 TSRLPSSA
+569 

>member
-11 TLSAAVIVLY
+11 ALSAAVIVLY
-21 GLFFAPTQEQ
+21 GLFFAPSPEQ
-31 INNLNNKDEKNI
+31 LSKSNKIQQNEIVENNDIPSLEDKV
-43 TQNTDAPTIDE
+43 
-54 KIEVKTITREDALG
+54 EVKTISRQEALSS
-68 KDNRVFFE
+68 NQRITFE
-76 NAFIKGSISLLGG
+76 NEFIKGSISLNGG
-89 AIDDLELKAYN
+89 LIDDLELKTYN
-100 KTLGSKEKIQLLNP
+100 KILDSKNKIQLLNP
-114 ASTNNG
+114 ASTNEG
-120 YTFNTGWATRSNI
+120 YTFNTGWATKSDVR
-133 ETPNS
+133 TPNS
-138 NTIWKID
+138 NTEWKVD
-145 GTNKLTPGGAV
+145 GSKTLTPNNPV
-156 KIYFVN
+156 KLFYVN
-162 NSGIRFERLISID
+162 DKNIRFEREITID
-175 EKYLFSVKQTLINN
+175 NKYLFSVKQTVINQ
-189 SQETFKVYPF
+189 SDISFKLYPY
-199 ARINRNSLPDDLT
+199 ATINRNNLPSDLT
-212 DFYILHEGYTFITG
+212 DFYILHEGYTLISG
-226 ENIEEVDY
+226 DSLEEVDY

-239 KKHSTE
+239 KKFSTE
-245 GSTGVLIQGDKYWM
+245 GTTGVLIQGDKYWM
-259 TSIIPEQGRN
+259 TSIIPEQGRK
-269 FRFDLDYKDKYRASY
+269 FRFDLKYNDKYMASY
-284 IDLKGYEARP
+284 IDLKGYEIRP
-294 NTLIE
+294 NTVVE
-299 HSVKSL
+299 HNVKSL

-358 AIILLTILVRV
+358 AIILLTILVRI

-403 QQLQREMMKLYKVN
+403 QQLQKEMMKLYKVN

-449 HSPFVWVWQDLSA
+449 HSPFVWVWKDLSA

-479 PTFLEIGLLPV
+479 PSFLEIGLLPV

-505 PSGSDEMQK
+505 PSGSDDMQK
-514 MQKKIFMLM
+514 MQKKIFMFM

-545 NILTIIQQYIIC
+545 NILTIIQQYIINR
-557 LLYTS
+557 S
-562 PSPRDLS
+562 IKVKS
-569 TSRLPSSA
+569 

>member
-11 TLSAAVIVLY
+11 VLSAAVIVLY
-21 GLFFAPTQEQ
+21 GLFFSPTQEQ
-31 INNLNNKDEKNI
+31 INSLNNKSLENSAIEDSDTPKIEETLEVKNI
-43 TQNTDAPTIDE
+43 S
-54 KIEVKTITREDALG
+54 RETAI
-68 KDNRVFFE
+68 KENKRIFFE
-76 NAFIKGSISLLGG
+76 NGFINGSVSLKGGI
-89 AIDDLELKAYN
+89 IDDLELKTYN
-100 KTLGSKEKIQLLNP
+100 QTLGSTEKIKLLNP
-114 ASTNNG
+114 ISTYSG
-120 YTFNTGWATRSNI
+120 YTFNTGWATKSDI
-133 ETPNS
+133 LTPNS
-138 NTIWKID
+138 ETIWNID
-145 GTNKLTPGGAV
+145 GPAKLTPNNPI
-156 KIYFVN
+156 KIFYENEDKV
-162 NSGIRFERLISID
+162 RFERTISID
-175 EKYLFSVKQTLINN
+175 EKYLFSIKQTLINKSN
-189 SQETFKVYPF
+189 ETIKFYPY
-199 ARINRNSLPDDLT
+199 AIINRNNLPSDLT
-212 DFYILHEGYTFITG
+212 DFYILHEGYTLISG
-226 ENIEEVDY
+226 DNLEEVDY
-234 DDVEE
+234 DDVDE
-239 KKHSTE
+239 KNYSTE

-259 TSIIPEQGRN
+259 TSIIPEQGRK
-269 FRFDLDYKDKYRASY
+269 FRFDLNYKDKYKASY
-284 IDLKGYEARP
+284 IDLKGYESRP
-294 NTLIE
+294 NTVIE
-299 HSVKSL
+299 HSVQSL
-305 IGAKEIKQI
+305 IGAKEIEQI
-314 NKYKDDLKIEKLDLI
+314 NKYKEELNIEKLDLI

-388 GPEIENLKTRFKDDK
+388 GPEIDNLKTRFKDDK

-442 LLDLAMR
+442 LLDLSMR

-470 LFGLLPYSV
+470 LFGLLPFSV
-479 PTFLEIGLLPV
+479 PSFLEIGLLPV

-514 MQKKIFMLM
+514 MQKKIFMFM
-523 PLFLTVILAPF
+523 PLFLTVILSPF

-545 NILTIIQQYIIC
+545 NILTIIQQYIINRSI
-557 LLYTS
+557 TVKS
-562 PSPRDLS
+562 
-569 TSRLPSSA
+569 

>member
-11 TLSAAVIVLY
+11 ALSAAVIVLY
-21 GLFFAPTQEQ
+21 GLFFAPSPEQ
-31 INNLNNKDEKNI
+31 LSKSNKIQQNEIVENNDIPSLEDKV
-43 TQNTDAPTIDE
+43 
-54 KIEVKTITREDALG
+54 EVKTISRQEAL
-68 KDNRVFFE
+68 NSSQRITFE
-76 NAFIKGSISLLGG
+76 NEFIKGSISLDGG
-89 AIDDLELKAYN
+89 LIDDLELKTYN
-100 KTLGSKEKIQLLNP
+100 KILDSKNKIQLLNP
-114 ASTNNG
+114 ASTNEG
-120 YTFNTGWATRSNI
+120 YTFNTGWATKSDVR
-133 ETPNS
+133 TPNS
-138 NTIWKID
+138 DTEWKVD
-145 GTNKLTPGGAV
+145 GSKTLTPNNPV
-156 KIYFVN
+156 KLFYVN
-162 NSGIRFERLISID
+162 DKNIRFEREITID
-175 EKYLFSVKQTLINN
+175 NKYLFSVKQTVINQ
-189 SQETFKVYPF
+189 SDISFKLYPY
-199 ARINRNSLPDDLT
+199 ATINRNNLPSDLT
-212 DFYILHEGYTFITG
+212 DFYILHEGYTLISG
-226 ENIEEVDY
+226 DSLEEVDY

-239 KKHSTE
+239 KRFSTE
-245 GSTGVLIQGDKYWM
+245 GTTGVLIQGDKYWM
-259 TSIIPEQGRN
+259 TSIIPEQGRK
-269 FRFDLDYKDKYRASY
+269 FRFDLKYNNKYMASY
-284 IDLKGYEARP
+284 IDLKGYEIRP
-294 NTLIE
+294 NTVVE
-299 HSVKSL
+299 HNVKSL

-358 AIILLTILVRV
+358 AIILLTILVRI

-403 QQLQREMMKLYKVN
+403 QQLQKEMMKLYKVN

-449 HSPFVWVWQDLSA
+449 HSPFIWVWKDLSA

-479 PTFLEIGLLPV
+479 PSFLEIGLLPV

-505 PSGSDEMQK
+505 PSGSDDMQK
-514 MQKKIFMLM
+514 MQKKIFMFM

-545 NILTIIQQYIIC
+545 NILTIIQQYIINR
-557 LLYTS
+557 S
-562 PSPRDLS
+562 IKVKS
-569 TSRLPSSA
+569 